1 MTELVRPRPRQDFY
15 EVPFWEHVEQRRLS
29 LQRCSACG
37 RFRYPP
43 GPVCPDCLGDGF
55 EWVPLRGAGRL
66 ISWVVF
72 HRQYF
77 PELPV
82 PYHVGAVEVAEGP
95 ILIANL
101 VHLDGVE
108 PRLDLPVRV
117 TYETARDHEGRR
129 WTIYQF
135 EPGPQWEPDSG

>member
-1 MTELVRPRPRQDFY
+1 MTQLVRPEPRRDLY
-15 EVPFWEHVEQRRLS
+15 EKPFWEHVDKRRLS
-29 LQRCSACG
+29 LQRCTKCG

-43 GPVCPDCLGDGF
+43 GPVCPDCLGDAF
-55 EWVPLRGAGRL
+55 DWVQLHGIGRV

-82 PYHVGAVEVAEGP
+82 PYHVAAVEVPEGP

-101 VHLDGVE
+101 VNLNGAAV
-108 PRLDLPVRV
+108 RLDMPVRV
-117 TYETARDHEGRR
+117 TYEDARGQRGNR
-129 WTIYQF
+129 WTIYQ
-135 EPGPQWEPDSG
+135 WEPQREV